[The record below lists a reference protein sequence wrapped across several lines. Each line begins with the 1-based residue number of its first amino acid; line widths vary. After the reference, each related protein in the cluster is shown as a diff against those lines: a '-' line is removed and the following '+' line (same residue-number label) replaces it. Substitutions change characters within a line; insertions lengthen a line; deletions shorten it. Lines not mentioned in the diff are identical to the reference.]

1 VIAAAW
7 PSGVAAV
14 VGAGDGLGGAGC
26 VDPRCGRPRASGTLW
41 PAMPPIGNPEDT
53 VPAATSPPQARRLS
67 ERVGYRAT
75 SSESC
80 RLLRLALPAD
90 PIAIS
95 VARHQV
101 RRWLAALSWP
111 AGQLDDIVLAVSEAV
126 TNAIEHAYLDQ
137 PPGVVEVRGGIE
149 ATPDGQRR
157 VTVIVRD
164 HGRWRA
170 APIDDEHRRRGIPLM
185 RACMD
190 TVTIG
195 QPDDGQVGT
204 WVVLRSRA
212 VSPQA
217 PDVQDHDRP
226 C

>member
-7 PSGVAAV
+7 RRGWPPWSALVTVWAVRDALIHVA
-14 VGAGDGLGGAGC
+14 GGPGRAEHCG
-26 VDPRCGRPRASGTLW
+26 PRCHRLV
-41 PAMPPIGNPEDT
+41 IPEDT
-53 VPAATSPPQARRLS
+53 VPATSPPQARRLS
-67 ERVGYRAT
+67 ERAGYRAT

-111 AGQLDDIVLAVSEAV
+111 VGQLDDIVLAVSEAV

-195 QPDDGQVGT
+195 QPDDGLVGT